1 MTATMH
7 GEVPTSPPTTSS
19 NEPFDLVTGAEFF
32 RRLGWPASLDTR
44 RQRLVVHTG
53 DALDALIVP
62 GPLANA
68 VAMTLSTSLMSGPV
82 STDSSHRW
90 WTFLTAPCQR
100 ATLELPA
107 ELRTARV
114 HAVPRRGHTVVPHPA
129 APHWV
134 RRPQPDRPL
143 PPWSAVVA
151 ITRKVLQTQ
160 H

>member
-1 MTATMH
+1 M
-7 GEVPTSPPTTSS
+7 
-19 NEPFDLVTGAEFF
+19 
-32 RRLGWPASLDTR
+32 
-44 RQRLVVHTG
+44 VHTG

-62 GPLANA
+62 RDLANA

-134 RRPQPDRPL
+134 QRPQPDRPL

-151 ITRKVLQTQ
+151 ITRKVLQIQ